1 MRKSIFAI
9 FISLLVLSA
18 AYAAPIGVKE
28 NSPPKYEL
36 TAPTVLPVVDLVMI
50 NLEEVQLPL
59 INLSAE
65 DMAGVEIAQE
75 YASHITDVD
84 INPLYRWHGISV
96 TDKTYHYLQNDNR
109 TEGYIKNY
117 DKPDPV
123 PNK

>member
-1 MRKSIFAI
+1 M
-9 FISLLVLSA
+9 LSA
-18 AYAAPIGVKE
+18 AYAAPKGVKE
-28 NSPPKYEL
+28 NSPPGYSI
-36 TAPTVLPVVDLVMI
+36 TAPTALLAVDIMVMMENVDL
-50 NLEEVQLPL
+50 PF

-65 DMAGVEIAQE
+65 DMAGVEITQE

-96 TDKTYHYLQNDNR
+96 TDKTFYYLQNGNR